1 MTCVKTVFLPMLT
14 IVRKPSYFTSLTC
27 LALCLVSLN
36 VNKSCVHDIF
46 PESPLKKDTQIIDT
60 TACLPSVS
68 INWVHKL
75 YFWRIYLHEC
85 AFQKVSKLCILNFLT
100 NTQVEINSKL
110 NEQSQRIFLAFSSIH
125 ERTYK
130 LDQNSSPQKSN
141 NAIQHNPVHTT
152 SHHFSRSRFRI
163 STFFCLLGVDK
174 SGELPISCSP
184 V

>member
-1 MTCVKTVFLPMLT
+1 M
-14 IVRKPSYFTSLTC
+14 
-27 LALCLVSLN
+27 
-36 VNKSCVHDIF
+36 
-46 PESPLKKDTQIIDT
+46 
-60 TACLPSVS
+60 
-68 INWVHKL
+68 
-75 YFWRIYLHEC
+75 HEC

-125 ERTYK
+125 KRTYK
-130 LDQNSSPQKSN
+130 LYQNSSPQKSD

-184 V
+184 CSCVAMKDGYAVTCIRQSALGNSQATA